1 MENQRK
7 RPAWLT
13 RLIGEIERSKRSMR
27 SISLDAGLGENY
39 IQQMIGVEGKD
50 PGFDSVAKICDTL
63 NISITYLVTGA
74 QMSHFE
80 EEVLFLLASLDDRS
94 KNSLLVFL
102 RSLVPTGGPSQ

>member
-7 RPAWLT
+7 RPAWLV
-13 RLIGEIERSKRSMR
+13 RLIREIERSKRSMR

-50 PGFDSVAKICDTL
+50 PGFDSVAKICSTL
-63 NISITYLVTGA
+63 NTSITYLVTGA

-80 EEVLFLLASLDDRS
+80 EEVLFLLANLDDKS
-94 KNSLLVFL
+94 KNSLLAFL
-102 RSLVPTGGPSQ
+102 RSLVPTDGPSQ